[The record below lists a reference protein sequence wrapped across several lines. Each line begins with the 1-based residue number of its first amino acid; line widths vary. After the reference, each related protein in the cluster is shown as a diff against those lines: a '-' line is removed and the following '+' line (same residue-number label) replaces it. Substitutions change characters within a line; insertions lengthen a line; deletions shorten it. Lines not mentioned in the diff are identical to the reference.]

1 LARGI
6 PVEKAGIM
14 KQVRKD
20 TERSLSSQFRQSL
33 PEDLANISLFS
44 DLSEKEVI
52 EIAKAGD
59 FLSCVPGEYLIRE
72 KDLSRDFYVLISGKM
87 EVTRTL
93 YAGDEKE
100 LGFIE
105 PGEFFG
111 EMAFLDGSP
120 RSASVV
126 CREKAVV
133 FKLSREA
140 FQHLVAKKPRIAYK
154 MINVVAIMLTLR
166 LRKSNDVL
174 ENLFSN
180 PNKAIL
186 AFKTRLLK
194 IQTMLQKT

>member
-1 LARGI
+1 
-6 PVEKAGIM
+6 M
-14 KQVRKD
+14 KQMRKD
-20 TERSLSSQFRQSL
+20 SDRSLSSQQSL
-33 PEDLANISLFS
+33 PEDLANVSLFS
-44 DLSEKEVI
+44 DFLEKEI
-52 EIAKAGD
+52 AEISKAGD
-59 FLSCVPGEYLIRE
+59 FLSCVPGEYLIHE
-72 KDLSRDFYVLISGKM
+72 KELSHDFYVLVSGKM

-100 LGFIE
+100 LGLIE

-126 CREKAVV
+126 CREEAIV

-140 FQHLVAKKPRIAYK
+140 FNQLVTKKPRIAYK
-154 MINVVAIMLTLR
+154 IINVVAIMLTRR